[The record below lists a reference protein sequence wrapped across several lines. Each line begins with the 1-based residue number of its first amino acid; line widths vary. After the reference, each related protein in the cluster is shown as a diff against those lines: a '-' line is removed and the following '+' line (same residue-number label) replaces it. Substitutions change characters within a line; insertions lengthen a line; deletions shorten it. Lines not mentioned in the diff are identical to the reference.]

1 MIRGLARAIAVA
13 VLAAGLFGV
22 PALAQDTAPKPEQR
36 DDIPPPLVPPQAEGP
51 SNVADGAAGQTVVEP
66 PLKGDGAKGP
76 DLDAWNAMAT
86 RAEQALSNPETTD
99 VSLNLLRAQL
109 TDWREAL
116 LSAQSANGDRIATV
130 RDQIAALGPVP
141 GEGETEAP
149 EIAKRRTELNDQLSR
164 LQAPGIAAVEAY
176 RRADGL
182 IREIDRT
189 LRERQTSKLMQIWP
203 APFNPANWSSGFNAV
218 RETASTVVA
227 ESTALIR
234 KPETRAQALDSLPA
248 ILITLVFGLFFLLR
262 GRRIMERWTLRL
274 QQKSGGFRRLVAFLL
289 SLGQIL
295 LPAIGILLLLVS
307 VRTTGVLGVLGET
320 ILTQI
325 AGVAIMVYAA
335 AWLGSW
341 VFPKIPLANR
351 SVRMSEAQRTQGRRL
366 TLALGI
372 VLGFSNLVEESL
384 NEVATSEAAMAV
396 LQFPAILAAGFLLYR
411 MGRLLHRQFSKS
423 TGSEDSGNAF
433 DGVLAV
439 LSRGI
444 SILGI
449 VAPLLGGFGYVAAAG
464 ALVFPAIQTLALV
477 ALLVLLQRVAVEI
490 YAVLIGD
497 DEGAQEALVPVLMGF
512 ALVLVSLPVF
522 ALVWGARVSD
532 ITELW
537 NRFQEGFQIGQTKV
551 SPADFVY
558 FVVIFAFGYT
568 ITRLLQGA
576 LRSTVLPRTAL
587 DPGGQTAVIS
597 GVGYIGIFVSALI
610 AIDTAGIDLSGLA
623 IVAGALSVG
632 IGFGLQTIV
641 GNFVSGIILLVERP
655 VSEGD
660 WIEVGGVQGTVKS
673 ISVRSTRIQTFDRSD
688 VIVPNQDL
696 IAQRVTNWTRFSLSG
711 RLIVPVGVAYGSD
724 TRKVERVLREI
735 AEAQP
740 LALLNPPPMVVFM
753 GFTND
758 ALTFEIRVILRDVNF
773 SLSVRN
779 EINHQIVER
788 FAQEGITIP
797 FAQRDITLVNAAEV
811 GAVLR
816 DGMQVA
822 AAVGLRA
829 VRDEPVPAP
838 LQIAERELDS
848 VLDPESD
855 VDADN
860 APEGKER

>member
-13 VLAAGLFGV
+13 VLAAGLGGV
-22 PALAQDTAPKPEQR
+22 PTLAQDTAPKPEQR
-36 DDIPPPLVPPQAEGP
+36 DDIPPPLVPPQAQGP
-51 SNVADGAAGQTVVEP
+51 SNTADGTAGETSVEP
-66 PLKGDGAKGP
+66 PLKGEGAKGP

-116 LSAQSANGDRIATV
+116 LAAQSANGDRIATV

-149 EIAKRRTELNDQLSR
+149 EIAKRRTELNDQLNR

-203 APFNPANWSSGFNAV
+203 APFNPANWSAGFNAV
-218 RETASTVVA
+218 RETASTVMSEA
-227 ESTALIR
+227 AALIR
-234 KPETRAQALDSLPA
+234 RPETRAQALDSLPA

-307 VRTTGVLGVLGET
+307 ARISGFLGVLGET
-320 ILTQI
+320 ILSQI

-351 SVRMSEAQRTQGRRL
+351 RVRMSEAQRTQGRRL

-372 VLGFSNLVEESL
+372 VLGLSNLVEESL

-411 MGRLLHRQFSKS
+411 MGRLLHRQFGNSA
-423 TGSEDSGNAF
+423 GSEDSGNAF

-449 VAPLLGGFGYVAAAG
+449 VAPLLGGFGYVAAAA

-490 YAVLIGD
+490 YAVLSGD

-512 ALVLVSLPVF
+512 GLVLVSLPIF

-532 ITELW
+532 LTELW

-724 TRKVERVLREI
+724 TRKVERILSEI

-740 LALLNPPPMVVFM
+740 LALMNPPPMVAFM
-753 GFTND
+753 GFTAD
-758 ALTFEIRVILRDVNF
+758 ALNFEIRVILRDVNF
-773 SLSVRN
+773 SLSVRT

-788 FAQEGITIP
+788 FAAEGITIP

-811 GAVLR
+811 GMVLR
-816 DGMQVA
+816 DGLQS
-822 AAVGLRA
+822 AAVAGLKA
-829 VRDEPVPAP
+829 VQEDSIRPP
-838 LQIAERELDS
+838 LQIDERDLDAA
-848 VLDPESD
+848 LDPEPD
-855 VDADN
+855 TETDDT
-860 APEGKER
+860 PGGKDR